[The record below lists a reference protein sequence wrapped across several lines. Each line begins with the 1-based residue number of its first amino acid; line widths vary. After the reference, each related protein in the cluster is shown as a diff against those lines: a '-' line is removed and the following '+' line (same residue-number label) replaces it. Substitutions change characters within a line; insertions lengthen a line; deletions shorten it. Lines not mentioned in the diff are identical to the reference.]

1 MGSKIC
7 IKGRLIISSKFVT
20 IWGRGSRQTVTKCD
34 KGRGSKSGG
43 RAVTYFLY
51 GPFILVYS
59 QFKMLML
66 FSRRIASRWI
76 QLQIQRSVWLK
87 LEEGSTS
94 FSTTHSVHSKRM
106 RRKQQIN
113 NLVLQPTD
121 TPCRKWTAGTSPPPP
136 VDTPCQDGTLACDP
150 HYRNH
155 HQHTAGQLRYHPV
168 ELQSGDSLP
177 TPTCLHINRTTRRLL
192 LYLQG
197 IQS

>member
-1 MGSKIC
+1 
-7 IKGRLIISSKFVT
+7 
-20 IWGRGSRQTVTKCD
+20 
-34 KGRGSKSGG
+34 
-43 RAVTYFLY
+43 
-51 GPFILVYS
+51 
-59 QFKMLML
+59 MLML

-177 TPTCLHINRTTRRLL
+177 TPTCLHINRTTRKLL
-192 LYLQG
+192 LYLQENQSWRGTLWTGKGLFILFNSKLLIWFFG
-197 IQS
+197 IKLNEFVCTGKPV